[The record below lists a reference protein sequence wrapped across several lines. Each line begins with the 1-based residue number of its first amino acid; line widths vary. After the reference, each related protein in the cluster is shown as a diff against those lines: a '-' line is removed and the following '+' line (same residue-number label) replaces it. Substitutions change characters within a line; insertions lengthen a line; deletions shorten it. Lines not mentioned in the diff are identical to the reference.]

1 MDNNKKQKNANPIQS
16 QCEFCA
22 YYDYDEDWEE
32 YVCNANMDEDDM
44 VRFYESRTSCPLFKF
59 YDEYKIVRKQN

>member
-1 MDNNKKQKNANPIQS
+1 MDNKKVKKEKQTPS
-16 QCEFCA
+16 QCDMCA

-32 YVCNANMDEDDM
+32 YVCGMNMDEDDM
-44 VRFYESRTSCPLFKF
+44 IKFYQSRTSCPYFRF